1 MEPPVPA
8 QSPEEP
14 PADAPAL
21 GDTLSLDMLAAMV
34 RADAGEL
41 GTFVTVLGTKLAAA
55 LPGHVRCLTGKHLLR
70 STPDIR
76 RIEVTLDDRVY
87 VLARSSHGLE
97 ASIGHVVRGISL
109 RNDKV
114 ELGEWIDALCAHL
127 ADTAS
132 RSASARAA
140 LAQLLT

>member
-1 MEPPVPA
+1 MESPVPA
-8 QSPEEP
+8 SGPEELP
-14 PADAPAL
+14 SDDNPNF
-21 GDTLSLDMLAAMV
+21 DTLAAMV

-41 GTFVTVLGTKLAAA
+41 GTFVTVLGTKLADA
-55 LPGHVRCLTGKHLLR
+55 LPGHVRCETGRHRLR
-70 STPDIR
+70 STSDIR

-87 VLARSSHGLE
+87 ILARTNRGFE

-109 RNDKV
+109 RNDDV
-114 ELGEWIDALCAHL
+114 ELGEWIDALRSHL

-132 RSASARAA
+132 RSASARSA